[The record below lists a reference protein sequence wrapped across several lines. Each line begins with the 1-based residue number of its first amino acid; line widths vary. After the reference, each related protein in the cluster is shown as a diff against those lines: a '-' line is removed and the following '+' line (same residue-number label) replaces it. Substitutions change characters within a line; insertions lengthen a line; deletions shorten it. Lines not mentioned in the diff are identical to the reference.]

1 MNRTPKTFPA
11 LLTSVLC
18 LFSLVSP
25 THRTNAEEDDRPAPK
40 PVVCVDSS
48 GLALRGFD
56 TVAYF
61 EQHSPCRGRREFSVE
76 WRGAIWRFATEE
88 HKEMFIAAPNRFAP
102 QYGGFCAYT
111 MADGVFVDGNPLY
124 WQIVNGRLFV
134 NCGAGVHRAW
144 QSQKLERIRAA
155 DKAWQEIMQ
164 RSGAGSPPP

>member
-1 MNRTPKTFPA
+1 MDRTPKTSPA
-11 LLTSVLC
+11 LLTAVFC
-18 LFSLVSP
+18 LVYLVSP
-25 THRTNAEEDDRPAPK
+25 IHHTNAAENESPAPK
-40 PVVCVDSS
+40 PVVCIDSS

-61 EQHSPCRGRREFSVE
+61 EQRSPRRGHREFSVE
-76 WRGAIWRFATEE
+76 WGGSTWRFATEE

-124 WQIVNGRLFV
+124 WQIVNDRLFV
-134 NCGAGVHRAW
+134 NCGPGVHRAW
-144 QSQKLERIRAA
+144 QSQRLERIRAA

-164 RSGAGSPPP
+164 SSGAGSPLP